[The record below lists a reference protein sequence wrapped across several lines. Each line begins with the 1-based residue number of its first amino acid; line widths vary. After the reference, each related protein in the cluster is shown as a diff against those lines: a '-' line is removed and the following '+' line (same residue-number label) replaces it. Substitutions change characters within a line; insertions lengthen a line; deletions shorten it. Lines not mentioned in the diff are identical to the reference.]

1 MLGAYVFWSGISIG
15 WSIGPDRSW
24 DAFNRGCLYTAMLA
38 AGVVVSSLSR
48 RSTTLTAAAVAAVF
62 GVAVLWALAGK
73 VVPPIGPDVDRS
85 ARLRSPIGYWN
96 ALALLVAMSFPSGCG
111 RHPCARHPVAVRTGS
126 AVLLFTSI
134 ALLLT
139 SSRGGV
145 VVALVAV
152 AAWLALARS
161 PGSAIRAAPGRAARA
176 CGLGLGARAA
186 EGLVEAGAS
195 SSQRWTDDLQLGVA
209 LVWVE
214 PSSLP
219 ERSC

>member
-1 MLGAYVFWSGISIG
+1 MLATAAAIVAALLGAIPTPDLGRAGWAAGGLLGAYVLWSGISIG

-96 ALALLVAMSFPSGCG
+96 ALALLVAMSLPLWLWAASV
-111 RHPCARHPVAVRTGS
+111 RRHPVAVRTG
-126 AVLLFTSI
+126 V
-134 ALLLT
+134 
-139 SSRGGV
+139 R
-145 VVALVAV
+145 
-152 AAWLALARS
+152 
-161 PGSAIRAAPGRAARA
+161 
-176 CGLGLGARAA
+176 C
-186 EGLVEAGAS
+186 S
-195 SSQRWTDDLQLGVA
+195 SSPR
-209 LVWVE
+209 
-214 PSSLP
+214 SSLY
-219 ERSC
+219 S